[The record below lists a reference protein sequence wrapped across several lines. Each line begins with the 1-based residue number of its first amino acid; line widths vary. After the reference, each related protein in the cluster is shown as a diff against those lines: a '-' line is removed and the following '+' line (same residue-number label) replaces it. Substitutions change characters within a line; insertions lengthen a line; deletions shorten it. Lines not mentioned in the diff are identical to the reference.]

1 MHRTETNNFDKEE
14 QNWIT
19 YAKYTL
25 KAYNSTLSNTVQQYF
40 TELELLVTFEIFCLM
55 KYLSISSKLWWLF
68 YQNFAIS
75 PFVVA
80 VVK

>member
-14 QNWIT
+14 QSWIT

-55 KYLSISSKLWWLF
+55 KYLSISSKL
-68 YQNFAIS
+68 
-75 PFVVA
+75 
-80 VVK
+80 